1 MIDMIDKEG
10 ASVRTRYYER
20 AILLLKRAT
29 MLLIFQPVLISTN
42 DMLADIFTKATD
54 KASFVKLRN
63 IMMNNIGMLRGY
75 LALTVPALHGASL
88 KLAST
93 LLERV

>member
-1 MIDMIDKEG
+1 MKSLCFDGFIDVEYM
-10 ASVRTRYYER
+10 
-20 AILLLKRAT
+20 AT
-29 MLLIFQPVLISTN
+29 SNLV
-42 DMLADIFTKATD
+42 ADIFTKATD

-63 IMMNNIGMLRGY
+63 IMMNRIGILRGY
-75 LALTVPALHGASL
+75 LALAVPALHGASL